1 MVLHNSTLSTLSTTQ
16 KNNIPLSKSTIPK
29 IRVLWYNRDTSKAPR
44 KEGTSMT
51 DTILLNTK
59 SSSGVTCVS
68 NLFIT
73 QYMAKANGDYVKV
86 YLYLLHCFSN
96 HCPSFSVS
104 EIADLFDDTDKDILR
119 AFSYWEKAG
128 LLSIQKKKDGS
139 IGELTLIDPE
149 EAKRNEQ
156 KAAAVSVQTPKSSAS
171 LEFHNTPIAP
181 HTKIQR
187 PEYSPKQV
195 QELTNNDEVKW
206 LLNIIETY
214 MEHPLRSGDLQ
225 LVLFLYESMDFS
237 AELIMYLYEY
247 CISKNKKNPSYIEA
261 VALAWAE
268 KGIDTVEKA
277 EQAAIE
283 YNNSY
288 NAVTN
293 AFGLNRSPVAIE
305 RQFIDKWFS
314 TYGFDIP
321 IIVEACNRTIL
332 QAHKPDFKYADRI
345 LESWKK
351 SGVHHLSDI
360 KALDAKHEN
369 QTKQKQINTTNTK
382 TTQPQQKP
390 PVKTNAFHAF
400 PQRSYSQD
408 DYSSLEKKLL
418 EKTYDSA
425 KNK

>member
-1 MVLHNSTLSTLSTTQ
+1 MLYDIIS
-16 KNNIPLSKSTIPK
+16 NNRSTIEK
-29 IRVLWYNRDTSKAPR
+29 SICIIYTSEAAYKVQIAHILFSTISQ
-44 KEGTSMT
+44 KQEEESMT
-51 DTILLNTK
+51 DTILLNTQ
-59 SSSGVTCVS
+59 SASGFTCVS
-68 NLFIT
+68 NVFIT

-104 EIADLFDDTDKDILR
+104 EIADQFDDTEKDILR

-139 IGELTLIDPE
+139 IQEIIMISPE
-149 EAKRNEQ
+149 EAQ
-156 KAAAVSVQTPKSSAS
+156 KNKTNISNSFSKKSDSYAPAMQ
-171 LEFHNTPIAP
+171 NTPIAQ

-187 PEYSPKQV
+187 PEYSQKQV

-225 LVLFLYESMDFS
+225 LILFLYESMEFS
-237 AELIMYLYEY
+237 VELIMYLYEY
-247 CISKNKKNPSYIEA
+247 CISKSKKNPSYIEA

-293 AFGLNRSPVAIE
+293 AFGLNRSPVAVE

-314 TYGFDIP
+314 IYGFDIP

-332 QAHKPDFKYADRI
+332 RTHKPDFKYADHI
-345 LESWKK
+345 LENWKK
-351 SGVHHLSDI
+351 NQVHHLSDI
-360 KALDAKHEN
+360 KKLDTAHKK
-369 QTKQKQINTTNTK
+369 QTKQNTPAVSNDAQTA
-382 TTQPQQKP
+382 KP
-390 PVKTNAFHAF
+390 PAKTNAFHAF
-400 PQRSYSQD
+400 PQRFYSQD
-408 DYSSLEKKLL
+408 DFSSLEKKLL

-425 KNK
+425 KKPVK

>member
-1 MVLHNSTLSTLSTTQ
+1 
-16 KNNIPLSKSTIPK
+16 
-29 IRVLWYNRDTSKAPR
+29 
-44 KEGTSMT
+44 MT

-59 SSSGVTCVS
+59 SASGVTCVS
-68 NLFIT
+68 NIFIT
-73 QYMAKANGDYVKV
+73 QYMTKANGDYVKV
-86 YLYLLHCFSN
+86 YLYLLHCFYN
-96 HCPSFSVS
+96 HCPSFSIS
-104 EIADLFDDTDKDILR
+104 EIADQFDDTDKDILR

-128 LLSIQKKKDGS
+128 LLSIQRKQDGS
-139 IGELTLIDPE
+139 IQEIIMIEPE
-149 EAKRNEQ
+149 EAQRNKSKSTISFQ
-156 KAAAVSVQTPKSSAS
+156 SKQTSSS
-171 LEFHNTPIAP
+171 LTMQNTPIAQ

-187 PEYSPKQV
+187 PEYSQKQV

-214 MEHPLRSGDLQ
+214 MQHPLRSGDLQ
-225 LVLFLYESMDFS
+225 LVLFLYESMEFS

-283 YNNSY
+283 YNSSY

-293 AFGLNRSPVAIE
+293 AFGLNRSPVAVE

-314 TYGFDIP
+314 SYGFDIP
-321 IIVEACNRTIL
+321 IIIEACNRTIL
-332 QAHKPDFKYADRI
+332 RTHKPDFKYADRI

-351 SGVHHLSDI
+351 SGVHHLADI
-360 KALDAKHEN
+360 KKLDAKHEN
-369 QTKQKQINTTNTK
+369 QAKQNNTTMSNSVQ
-382 TTQPQQKP
+382 TTKP

-400 PQRSYSQD
+400 PQRTYSQND
-408 DYSSLEKKLL
+408 FSSLEKKLL

-425 KNK
+425 DKPVK

>member
-1 MVLHNSTLSTLSTTQ
+1 
-16 KNNIPLSKSTIPK
+16 
-29 IRVLWYNRDTSKAPR
+29 
-44 KEGTSMT
+44 MT

-59 SSSGVTCVS
+59 SVSGITCVS

-73 QYMAKANGDYVKV
+73 QYMTKANGDYVKV
-86 YLYLLHCFSN
+86 YLYLLYCFSN

-128 LLSIQKKKDGS
+128 LLSIQKKQDGS
-139 IGELTLIDPE
+139 IGEITIIAPE
-149 EAKRNEQ
+149 EAKRNEIKTKPPISFQ
-156 KAAAVSVQTPKSSAS
+156 PKQAPSSPD
-171 LEFHNTPIAP
+171 LQNTPIAP

-187 PEYSPKQV
+187 PEYSQKQV

-214 MEHPLRSGDLQ
+214 MDHPLRSGDLQ
-225 LVLFLYESMDFS
+225 LILFLYESMEFS

-288 NAVTN
+288 NAVIN

-332 QAHKPDFKYADRI
+332 RTHKPDFKYADRI

-351 SGVHHLSDI
+351 NGVHHLSDI
-360 KALDAKHEN
+360 KALDAKHDTHSKSKQSSTTVTDTV
-369 QTKQKQINTTNTK
+369 QTIK
-382 TTQPQQKP
+382 TPA
-390 PVKTNAFHAF
+390 KTNAFHAF

-425 KNK
+425 EKK

>member
-1 MVLHNSTLSTLSTTQ
+1 
-16 KNNIPLSKSTIPK
+16 
-29 IRVLWYNRDTSKAPR
+29 
-44 KEGTSMT
+44 MT

-59 SSSGVTCVS
+59 SASGFTCVS

-73 QYMAKANGDYVKV
+73 QYMTKANGDYVKV

-119 AFSYWEKAG
+119 AFSYWEKTG
-128 LLSIQKKKDGS
+128 LISIQKKQDGS
-139 IGELTLIDPE
+139 IGEITMIEPE
-149 EAKRNEQ
+149 EVRRNETKNNPPTSFQ
-156 KAAAVSVQTPKSSAS
+156 NKQTSSPV
-171 LEFHNTPIAP
+171 LQNTPIAP

-214 MEHPLRSGDLQ
+214 MDRPLRSGDLQ
-225 LVLFLYESMDFS
+225 LILFLYESMDFS
-237 AELIMYLYEY
+237 AELIMYLFEY

-277 EQAAIE
+277 EQAAME
-283 YNNSY
+283 YNTSY

-293 AFGLNRSPVAIE
+293 AFGLNRSPVAVE

-314 TYGFDIP
+314 TYGFDVP

-332 QAHKPDFKYADRI
+332 RTHKPDFKYADRI

-351 SGVHHLSDI
+351 NGVHHLSDI
-360 KALDAKHEN
+360 KTLDAKHETHSKQSKN
-369 QTKQKQINTTNTK
+369 NTAIANAVQTI
-382 TTQPQQKP
+382 KP
-390 PVKTNAFHAF
+390 PAKTNAFHAF

-425 KNK
+425 KKHEK